1 MTRLGVLLSGRGSNF
16 LALDDAVR
24 RGELPAAIVLVA
36 SNVAGA
42 PGLERARERGLP
54 AVAIPHRGEPDRAS
68 HEAKLIAALR
78 GAGVEWVCL
87 AGYMR
92 LLSPGFVAAFPRRIL
107 NIHPS
112 LLPAFPGM
120 DAQAQALAHGVRLS
134 GCTVHLVDAG
144 LDSGPIVVQRAVA
157 VLDGDTPETLA
168 ARILEQEHLA
178 YPEALRLLLTR
189 RWEVQGRRLVFLP
202 GPSDPG
208 AEPPGPAGHE
218 PRGI

>member
-16 LALDDAVR
+16 LALHDAVR
-24 RGELPAAIVLVA
+24 RGELPAEIALVA
-36 SNVAGA
+36 GNSASA

-54 AVAIPHRGEPDRAS
+54 VAVLPHRGEPDRAS
-68 HEAKLIAALR
+68 HEAKLIGALR

-92 LLSPGFVAAFPRRIL
+92 LLSPGFLAAFPRRVV

-112 LLPAFPGM
+112 LLPAFPGL
-120 DAQAQALAHGVRLS
+120 DAQAQALAHGVRIT

-144 LDSGPIVVQRAVA
+144 LDSGPIVVQRAVE

-168 ARILEQEHLA
+168 ARILEQEHIA

-189 RWEVQGRRLVFLP
+189 RWELQGRRLVFLP
-202 GPSDPG
+202 
-208 AEPPGPAGHE
+208 AGSE
-218 PRGI
+218 SIS

>member
-16 LALDDAVR
+16 LALHDAVT
-24 RGELPAAIVLVA
+24 RGELPAEIGLVA
-36 SNVAGA
+36 SNLADA
-42 PGLERARERGLP
+42 PGLQLARERGLE

-78 GAGVEWVCL
+78 GAGVEWICL

-92 LLSPGFVAAFPRRIL
+92 LLSPAFLAAFPRRVV

-120 DAQAQALAHGVRLS
+120 DAQAQALAHGVRVT
-134 GCTVHLVDAG
+134 GCTVHLVDEG

-157 VLDGDTPETLA
+157 VLDDDTPGTLA
-168 ARILEQEHLA
+168 ARILEQEHRA
-178 YPEALRLLLTR
+178 YPEALRRLLSEP
-189 RWEVQGRRLVFLP
+189 WEIRGRRLVFLP
-202 GPSDPG
+202 
-208 AEPPGPAGHE
+208 APPFPESAPAA
-218 PRGI
+218 R

>member
-1 MTRLGVLLSGRGSNF
+1 VTRLGVLLSGRGSNF
-16 LALDDAVR
+16 LALHDAVR
-24 RGELPAAIVLVA
+24 RGELPAEIALVA
-36 SNVAGA
+36 GNSASA

-54 AVAIPHRGEPDRAS
+54 VAVLPHRGEPDRAS
-68 HEAKLIAALR
+68 HEAKLIGALR

-92 LLSPGFVAAFPRRIL
+92 LLSPGFLAAFPRRVV

-112 LLPAFPGM
+112 LLPAFPGL
-120 DAQAQALAHGVRLS
+120 DAQAQALAHGVRIT

-144 LDSGPIVVQRAVA
+144 LDSGPIVVQRAVE

-168 ARILEQEHLA
+168 ARILEQEHIA

-189 RWEVQGRRLVFLP
+189 RWELQGRRLVFLP
-202 GPSDPG
+202 
-208 AEPPGPAGHE
+208 AGSE
-218 PRGI
+218 SIS